1 MELLVLLRF
10 GTFLFEEKAISRL
23 WSDIWPA
30 MDGVV
35 SLLTEVSH
43 DEEKMKDLP

>member
-10 GTFLFEEKAISRL
+10 ETFLFEEKAIL
-23 WSDIWPA
+23 WSDVLPA

-43 DEEKMKDLP
+43 DEAKMKDLP